1 METEVRTLIAKLMAQ
16 QALRRDEPL
25 VSRALTDE
33 AFRQELELRLK
44 GCGLNFLENP
54 YCEFVCLVL
63 DRDMEQPVM
72 GGGDAWF
79 SNTSGMGRDCVALLI
94 VIWALI
100 ILPKRQRQIERRE
113 VDEEQTEMFNSEK
126 PLAKGKEVSAPL
138 SRNALIA
145 DFGDMLGKKTRIDG
159 NLSLL
164 ARHGFIVRQREMIFE
179 GPLLDLVL
187 DYNQLAERILE
198 GALHDLLGR
207 NLHQTLAVDD
217 VSEKFE
223 LEDESV

>member
-1 METEVRTLIAKLMAQ
+1 MEIEVRTLIAKLMAQ

-44 GCGLNFLENP
+44 ACGLNFLENP
-54 YCEFVCLVL
+54 YCEHVCLVL
-63 DRDMEQPVM
+63 EREMEQPIM
-72 GGGDAWF
+72 GGGDAWI
-79 SNTSGMGRDCVALLI
+79 SNTSGMGRDCVALLM

-100 ILPKRQRQIERRE
+100 ILPKRQRQLERKVVNE
-113 VDEEQTEMFNSEK
+113 DQAEMFNSDK

-138 SRNALIA
+138 SRTALIA
-145 DFGDMLGKKTRIDG
+145 DFGDLLGKKTRIDG

-164 ARHGFIVRQREMIFE
+164 ARQGFILRQREMIHE

-187 DYNQLAERILE
+187 DYNQLAERILD
-198 GALHDLLGR
+198 GALHELLGR
-207 NLHQTLAVDD
+207 NLQETLAADD
-217 VSEKFE
+217 APEDVE
-223 LEDESV
+223 LEDGNV